1 MRFDEL
7 KFEEQF
13 RKVQELPD
21 IVREYLRILKL
32 SRRPDKEEFMQVSKI
47 SAAMILLVGLIG
59 FTIYVLMTAL
69 PKALT
74 SVPYVP

>member
-7 KFEEQF
+7 KLEEQF

-21 IVREYLRILKL
+21 ILREYLRILKL
-32 SRRPDKEEFMQVSKI
+32 SRRPDKEEFIQVSKI

-59 FTIYVLMTAL
+59 FTIYVFMTAL
-69 PKALT
+69 PKTLAG
-74 SVPYVP
+74 VP